1 MADERR
7 KNFRVQW
14 NSSAMIYDC
23 DGHWGHPCVLSDFSN
38 GGAKIS
44 GVTAN
49 KVPNHFMLRMARGLK
64 PRKCHVLWRTPDALG
79 VEFVDHIASA
89 EQPDARRTARPTRRV
104 APAQERHSA
113 E

>member
-7 KNFRVQW
+7 KNFRIQW

-23 DGHWGHPCVLSDFSN
+23 EGAWDHPCVLSDFSN

-44 GVTAN
+44 GVTVS
-49 KVPNHFMLRMARGLK
+49 KFPDDFMLKMARGLK
-64 PRKCHVLWRTPDALG
+64 PRKCHVLWRTADALG
-79 VEFVDHIASA
+79 VEFVDHIANA
-89 EQPDARRTARPTRRV
+89 EQPRRTATPRKRSART
-104 APAQERHSA
+104 QERHRA